1 MIVSSVGFK
10 FAMVYKICQVIIN
23 GLNNLLLM
31 IYYIKVFLPELKVV
45 NHSLIYGGN
54 QLLMYHVMQNLTGN
68 GWNNLP
74 IVTGQNS
81 CQRA

>member
-10 FAMVYKICQVIIN
+10 FAMVYKIWQVIIN

-31 IYYIKVFLPELKVV
+31 IYYIKVYLPELKVV

-54 QLLMYHVMQNLTGN
+54 
-68 GWNNLP
+68 
-74 IVTGQNS
+74 
-81 CQRA
+81 

>member
-10 FAMVYKICQVIIN
+10 FAMVYKIWQVIIN

-45 NHSLIYGGN
+45 DHSLIYGGN

-68 GWNNLP
+68 G
-74 IVTGQNS
+74 
-81 CQRA
+81 